1 MLGKLIK
8 HEFKATAKLLLPLL
22 AAVLALMG
30 GFQVIFLVV
39 KLLTGR
45 NDSHPLVAVLFALF
59 AVLAAFALLAMLAVI
74 VIVAVQRF
82 YKNLLG
88 DEGYLMF
95 TLPATPGQQ
104 IFSKLLVS
112 LVWSL
117 MGIVVVILGGVLF
130 VWNLPEIANAPAIL
144 ASFRSETGMSIWL
157 AALLLALFMVLAF
170 SNTYLHFYLGIPDPQ
185 HTFAVCDDVRYDYGG
200 AGVSLCRYELF
211 PRFSIFGRAIPRSVY
226 LQHARHRRR
235 VDDFF
240 GCDLLP
246 YHALAAE
253 PAAESCITGEKIYDK
268 ADQ

>member
-1 MLGKLIK
+1 
-8 HEFKATAKLLLPLL
+8 
-22 AAVLALMG
+22 
-30 GFQVIFLVV
+30 
-39 KLLTGR
+39 
-45 NDSHPLVAVLFALF
+45 
-59 AVLAAFALLAMLAVI
+59 
-74 VIVAVQRF
+74 
-82 YKNLLG
+82 
-88 DEGYLMF
+88 MF

-157 AALLLALFMVLAF
+157 AALLLALFYGVGVFQYLPAF
-170 SNTYLHFYLGIPDPQ
+170 LSLHGNRGAVAAEPVACERGGIPDPQ

-235 VDDFF
+235 VD
-240 GCDLLP
+240 
-246 YHALAAE
+246 
-253 PAAESCITGEKIYDK
+253 
-268 ADQ
+268 